1 MIHNPQHYA
10 RDFYFFKRAQYP
22 QLSLVHKKP
31 AQAFLD
37 LQRQC
42 FLYKF
47 AEIGKVMLTWG
58 ILKVAWHFN
67 PGIFNPKNFQ
77 PQAPNRDFSDPHFSA
92 MNSSTM
98 KFLKLRDSEKATK
111 SPNFFDVTT
120 QFQIWSGY
128 YFKIFGLLRISE
140 LYLQTFQLG
149 TLQAWPFWPWIS
161 SPQ

>member
-58 ILKVAWHFN
+58 ILKVAWHSH
-67 PGIFNPKNFQ
+67 
-77 PQAPNRDFSDPHFSA
+77 PQNSTRDSLDPHFSA

-98 KFLKLRDSEKATK
+98 TFLNPS
-111 SPNFFDVTT
+111 SMNFLTMNSRV
-120 QFQIWSGY
+120 
-128 YFKIFGLLRISE
+128 E
-140 LYLQTFQLG
+140 
-149 TLQAWPFWPWIS
+149 IS